1 MCVLKIESNQ
11 KVFTWHISFHWSAD
25 EDLTTLFEM
34 RMRLLSECATVLS
47 SYSDYFWHLK
57 SVCVCVWLWSSEDP
71 DMDWHVRHGALGKD
85 KLLDWLW
92 VKRGGGEW
100 WWGDGV
106 WLVRAQPTSKEQS
119 LHTHTH
125 TDAVSHT
132 PNRMWQVCL
141 WTVSLP
147 QNRVFQYLSFSHASS
162 MTPGIAIDSRIAALF
177 SSLFLLFKSQS
188 RRKRLKPESVCKRR
202 L

>member
-119 LHTHTH
+119 LHTHTQML
-125 TDAVSHT
+125 SHT
-132 PNRMWQVCL
+132 HLTECDR
-141 WTVSLP
+141 S
-147 QNRVFQYLSFSHASS
+147 ASEQCPCHK
-162 MTPGIAIDSRIAALF
+162 TEF
-177 SSLFLLFKSQS
+177 SSICLLATLAAWLQ
-188 RRKRLKPESVCKRR
+188 E
-202 L
+202 